1 MTTATSSPSAGK
13 PATAQEMSRTM
24 DESTRLGTVL
34 VVDDEAMVRR
44 NLTRLL
50 TGQGYSCT
58 TASSADEARA
68 ALANEEFDLIL
79 SDVNMPGGSGLE
91 LLEDVARNHPDTAT
105 VMVTGVDD
113 RALAE
118 RAMDMGAYGY
128 VIKPFEANEILID
141 ISNALRRRML
151 EIENRRHREKLELMV
166 HERTADLW
174 SAVRNLEA
182 AQRDLTESREDTI
195 QRLAIAAEFRDVE
208 TARHVDRMSR
218 YCELIARKLGE
229 DYDRCELIR
238 TASAMH
244 DVGTIGIPDKILL
257 KPGRLDSEELD
268 VMRTHA
274 ALGNRILEGSRSELL
289 QTAATI
295 ALSHHEWWD
304 GSGYPYGLS
313 GEEIPLEGRIAAIGD
328 VFDALTS
335 NRVYR
340 KGYPLGEAVELM
352 ASAHGTHFDP
362 RLLDLFLGSLA
373 DVVAVGEGATVR

>member
-1 MTTATSSPSAGK
+1 VARKRDDAELGLGGATGPAGRLTATGGDFDLPPDVATLLEYLDLLDDGRVQGDIETVRRLVAAARERAAALSHLAASAGQERRARELAEAQQLRAVRDFRSAYDRAAQLADQLDRAYL
-13 PATAQEMSRTM
+13 ATITTLARAI
-24 DESTRLGTVL
+24 
-34 VVDDEAMVRR
+34 EARDGFTGGHVERVRR
-44 NLTRLL
+44 HSLAI
-50 TGQGYSCT
+50 GQRVG
-58 TASSADEARA
+58 
-68 ALANEEFDLIL
+68 LAGD
-79 SDVNMPGGSGLE
+79 
-91 LLEDVARNHPDTAT
+91 
-105 VMVTGVDD
+105 
-113 RALAE
+113 
-118 RAMDMGAYGY
+118 
-128 VIKPFEANEILID
+128 
-141 ISNALRRRML
+141 ALRQL
-151 EIENRRHREKLELMV
+151 EIGGVL
-166 HERTADLW
+166 
-174 SAVRNLEA
+174 
-182 AQRDLTESREDTI
+182 
-195 QRLAIAAEFRDVE
+195 
-208 TARHVDRMSR
+208 
-218 YCELIARKLGE
+218 
-229 DYDRCELIR
+229 
-238 TASAMH
+238 H
-244 DVGTIGIPDKILL
+244 DVGKIGIPDKILL